1 MCETHMHMRFQR
13 MDDFKWIAFY
23 ALSQSLCHFDSSM
36 WYIWQMTD
44 RKRHK
49 NIFFVNKLNLWSSY
63 FAKLSKKYLI
73 ILLLYY
79 FIYIYFYFRSKVTWM
94 PMHTTTWSL
103 TIVRK
108 TKVKRLVKQI
118 CLLSCKVC
126 SWSRFE
132 LKEIYVKWELS
143 TFEIHS

>member
-1 MCETHMHMRFQR
+1 MILNELPSTRYLNRYVILIHPCGIS
-13 MDDFKWIAFY
+13 DKWQIEKDKKAF
-23 ALSQSLCHFDSSM
+23 
-36 WYIWQMTD
+36 
-44 RKRHK
+44 
-49 NIFFVNKLNLWSSY
+49 FFVNKLNLWSSY

-79 FIYIYFYFRSKVTWM
+79 IIYIYFCFRSKVTWM

-132 LKEIYVKWELS
+132 LKEIYVKRELS